1 MDKLEFHRM
10 IKDAEQKLRD
20 VGIDAAATEVEIILE
35 YLLEVERI
43 AIYLHGWKLID
54 TAALKKFHKIIEKR
68 ATRYPLQYILGEAYF
83 YGRRFLVNPDVMIPT
98 PETETLCELAINY
111 INNEKIEAPQILDLC
126 TGSGVIAV
134 TIASELPD
142 TWVTASDISQAA
154 LAMARKN
161 AAMNGVESIIRFIK
175 SDMFDSI
182 RSDERF
188 DLILSNPPY
197 IRDDEYDTLQPEVLV
212 DPKIALVA
220 GVEGLD
226 LIKKLLDTAPAY
238 LNPNGRIMFEMSYDQ
253 TDKIIRLT
261 ENDKRY
267 RSFTII
273 KDLNDIDRVV
283 ILSV

>member
-1 MDKLEFHRM
+1 M
-10 IKDAEQKLRD
+10 IKEAEQKLRD
-20 VGIDAAATEVEIILE
+20 AGIEAAATEVEIVLE
-35 YLLEVERI
+35 YILDVERI
-43 AIYLHGWKLID
+43 TIYLHGWKLID
-54 TAALKKFHKIIEKR
+54 DAAIRKFHKIIEKR
-68 ATRYPLQYILGEAYF
+68 ATRYPLQYLLGEAYF
-83 YGRRFLVNPDVMIPT
+83 FGRRFLVNTDVMIPT

-111 INNEKIEAPQILDLC
+111 IKNEKIEAPQILDLC

-134 TIASELPD
+134 TMALELPEA
-142 TWVTASDISQAA
+142 WVTASDISQAA

-161 AAMNGVESIIRFIK
+161 GALHGVESIIRFIK
-175 SDMFDSI
+175 SDMFNSI
-182 RSDERF
+182 PSDDKF

-197 IRDDEYDTLQPEVLV
+197 IRDDEYDGLQPEVLI

-226 LIKKLLDTAPAY
+226 LIKRLIDDAPSF

-253 TDKIIRLT
+253 TEKIARLT

-267 RSFTII
+267 RTFTVI

-283 ILSV
+283 ILSI

>member
-1 MDKLEFHRM
+1 
-10 IKDAEQKLRD
+10 
-20 VGIDAAATEVEIILE
+20 
-35 YLLEVERI
+35 
-43 AIYLHGWKLID
+43 
-54 TAALKKFHKIIEKR
+54 
-68 ATRYPLQYILGEAYF
+68 
-83 YGRRFLVNPDVMIPT
+83 

-111 INNEKIEAPQILDLC
+111 VNNEKIESPQILDLC

-134 TIASELPD
+134 TMALELPEA
-142 TWVTASDISQAA
+142 WVTASDISQAA

-161 AAMNGVESIIRFIK
+161 GALHGVESIIRFIK

-182 RSDERF
+182 PPGDRF

-197 IRDDEYDTLQPEVLV
+197 IREDEYDGLQPEVLV

-226 LIKKLLDTAPAY
+226 LIKKLIDTAPSY
-238 LNPNGRIMFEMSYDQ
+238 LNPNGRIMFEISYDQ
-253 TDKIIRLT
+253 TEKIARLT

-267 RSFTII
+267 RTFTVI

-283 ILSV
+283 ILSL